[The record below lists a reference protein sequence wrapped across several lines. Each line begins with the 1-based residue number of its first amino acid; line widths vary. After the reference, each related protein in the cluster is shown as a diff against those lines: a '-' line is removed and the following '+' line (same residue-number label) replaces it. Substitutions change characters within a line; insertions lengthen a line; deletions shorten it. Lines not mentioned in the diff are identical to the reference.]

1 MVVHGFAAKM
11 TRIGGRSV
19 LILLFVRFVQTSVV
33 ADVEE
38 DFIARYRR
46 DVEHIGHSNI
56 YHDYDM
62 LNHINLFL
70 WKKKEIDKRQFL
82 VFFLNIRP
90 GVIHSGRYEG
100 VDIHT
105 RPFGHE
111 ESEQICLTTKYILK

>member
-46 DVEHIGHSNI
+46 DVEHIGHSN
-56 YHDYDM
+56 M
-62 LNHINLFL
+62 
-70 WKKKEIDKRQFL
+70 RQ
-82 VFFLNIRP
+82 P
-90 GVIHSGRYEG
+90 
-100 VDIHT
+100 
-105 RPFGHE
+105 
-111 ESEQICLTTKYILK
+111 SEY